1 MNSYRYRVTLEKIA
15 GQKGEVVVGEQLS
28 FEALNHDDIFPIVE
42 RMRGRGDLDADTAAA
57 LAVGLKLFSEVVLQN
72 RQREPFAG
80 VRPAL
85 SAFIGNIKQGVGA
98 KPAESQE

>member
-15 GQKGEVVVGEQLS
+15 GQKGEPVEGEQLS
-28 FEALNHDDIFPIVE
+28 FEAPDHDDIFPIVE
-42 RMRGRGDLDADTAAA
+42 RVRGRGDLDADSAAA

-72 RQREPFAG
+72 RQREPFAE

-85 SAFIGNIKQGVGA
+85 SAFIGSIKQGVGA
-98 KPAESQE
+98 KP

>member
-15 GQKGEVVVGEQLS
+15 GQKGEPVRGEQLS
-28 FEALNHDDIFPIVE
+28 FETPNHDDLFPIVE
-42 RMRGRGDLDADTAAA
+42 RMRSRGDLDADTAAA

-72 RQREPFAG
+72 RQREPFAE

-85 SAFIGNIKQGVGA
+85 SSFIQSLKQGVGR
-98 KPAESQE
+98 KPAE